1 MKWACRKTNPFGLT
15 DRQAQAV
22 AALVRL
28 GTDKAVAQSLK
39 IDPRAAATLLRHAQR
54 DMGAKSRVQMALM
67 WDRRTAG
74 IVVGVRNSVF
84 QVSV

>member
-67 WDRRTAG
+67 WDRRTSKLG
-74 IVVGVRNSVF
+74 VGVRSSVF
-84 QVSV
+84 EVVG